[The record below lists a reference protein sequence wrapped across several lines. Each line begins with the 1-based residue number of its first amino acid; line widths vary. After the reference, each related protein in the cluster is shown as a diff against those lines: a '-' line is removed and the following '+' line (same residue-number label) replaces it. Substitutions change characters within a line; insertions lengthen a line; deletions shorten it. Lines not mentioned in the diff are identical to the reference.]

1 MTGSA
6 SSRRVGLVRRWLVR
20 GAFTLASLA
29 VLSLLYVFGMS
40 EWLLRRPHHVPL
52 DSLPAQSADD
62 PAEGERLAVIVG
74 CWAGCHGIRG
84 EGDTLEGGPAFQI
97 TAPTLSQVVPEYSD
111 AELVRLI
118 RYGVRRDGRSAAGM
132 VARTFYP
139 LSDRDL
145 TLIIAHL
152 RRAPAAPP
160 VNRTRHITL
169 IGRAA
174 LATGKWHLSADE
186 VDGSKARWGELPR
199 RTPYEKGRYLAS
211 ITCSECHGLDYTG
224 NEFEGGP
231 SLLLV
236 ARYDFA
242 QFRHLLRTGE
252 PIGGRDLG
260 IMTWVAKN
268 AFYRFTEDEIWSIYV
283 FLRTTLGLPVS
294 EDGLT
299 T

>member
-1 MTGSA
+1 MTESA
-6 SSRRVGLVRRWLVR
+6 SSGRLRPVRRWLVR
-20 GAFTLASLA
+20 GGLTLA
-29 VLSLLYVFGMS
+29 VLAALLFLYVVGVS
-40 EWLLRRPHHVPL
+40 EWLLRRSHDAPL
-52 DSLPAQSADD
+52 DSLPALAVDD

-84 EGDTLEGGPAFQI
+84 EGDTLRGGPAFQI

-111 AELVRLI
+111 SELVRLI
-118 RYGVRRDGRSAAGM
+118 RYGVKRDGRSAAGM
-132 VARTFYP
+132 IARTFYP

-145 TLIIAHL
+145 ALIIAHL
-152 RRAPAAPP
+152 RRAPASTPME
-160 VNRTRHITL
+160 RTRRITL

-174 LATGKWHLSADE
+174 LATGQWRLSADE
-186 VDGSKARWGELPR
+186 VDRSRARWGEQPR
-199 RTPYEKGRYLAS
+199 LTPFEDGRYLAS

-242 QFRHLLRTGE
+242 QFRHLLGTGE

-260 IMTWVAKN
+260 IMTWVARN
-268 AFYRFTEDEIWSIYV
+268 AFHRFTEDEMWSIYE
-283 FLRTTLGLPVS
+283 FLRTRFELPVAK
-294 EDGLT
+294 DP
-299 T
+299 